1 MRRSILISTVSA
13 TALGWTPALAQEGS
27 EAAPGAASETA
38 DVITVTGTPIR
49 DSQAAAIA
57 QKRESD
63 NVLDIIS
70 ADTIGR
76 FPDQNLADSLG
87 RLPGLAIERDQGQAR
102 FINFRG
108 APFRWTAIAFDGIDV
123 LGAENGRIPRFDSF
137 PSVITSAVEANKAV
151 TPDMPGE
158 AVSGFINIRTF
169 SPFDREGFSVSGEA
183 GYGEQELGGG
193 PINKYNFRASWSNED
208 VGLVVFGS
216 HNRRR
221 QITDNRELDLELDA
235 NGDLIVNALDFRN
248 YIVEREDNAYGGR
261 VEVRPDGLVDRVFVS
276 SLYSEFI
283 DREQRNQWVFNIAD
297 GAAAAGGAVAPG
309 ATGYQPLVLVDR
321 LMEDGRYNNSTWT
334 NTIGADAAFGAW
346 RAEGRLNYT
355 ETTNRTFLPI
365 PFSTAASAALS
376 YDLSDVDAPDAT
388 LFEAFTQTPID
399 LDDLSYAADLGLIV
413 DSNLDTEST
422 KAKLDLERDLTL
434 FGSDAILALGLQY
447 DTREASGAGQ
457 SLGIAPFPAS
467 VDIASFNDGTPWRTD
482 FNNSIAGTYY
492 DNEALRAAW
501 SDAAGGISVAAQD
514 DQLVSIEEDVLAAYA
529 MATFEFDR
537 SSFVIGARVEQTDYT
552 SSGPAIPGGFS
563 DDYVTVLP
571 SAHLNMDVTDA
582 VKLRL
587 SASTGVSR
595 PTYTELRASAV
606 VDPTSRS
613 VSGGNPT
620 LEPEET
626 WGGDAALEW
635 YFAPAGLASL
645 GVFHREVSNVIYSDA
660 TTVDGGLY
668 LDSAAGQ
675 DWTLSGPVN
684 GDNGA
689 LTGLE
694 ANFIGQADFLP
705 GPWDGFGATANI
717 TLLDS
722 EFDTLSGAS
731 FSLPGTSEFIW
742 NASIF
747 YENFGLSARLNYQYR
762 DAWLSTTENDSLAEF
777 WDEQERLDA
786 SIRYNLPVRPGG
798 VALTLFANANNLTDS
813 TDVRYLGQRATP
825 NQVEGFGRRFLAGVR
840 ADF

>member
-1 MRRSILISTVSA
+1 MLRTILISTISA
-13 TALGWTPALAQEGS
+13 AAFTAAAPAAVQEGQDQ
-27 EAAPGAASETA
+27 PVTN
-38 DVITVTGTPIR
+38 DVVVVTGTPIR

-57 QKRESD
+57 QKREAD
-63 NVLDIIS
+63 NVVDIIS

-123 LGAENGRIPRFDSF
+123 LGAENGRIPRFDSV
-137 PSVITSAVEANKAV
+137 PSVITSAVEANKAI

-169 SPFDREGFSVSGEA
+169 SPFDREGFSLSGEA

-193 PINKYNFRASWSNED
+193 PINKYNVRGSWSND
-208 VGLVVFGS
+208 QVGFVVFGS

-235 NGDLIVNALDFRN
+235 NGALIVNGLDFRN
-248 YIVEREDNAYGGR
+248 YIVEREDNAYGATL
-261 VEVRPDGLVDRVFVS
+261 EFRPQGAVNRVFVS
-276 SLYSEFI
+276 TLFSEFI

-297 GAAAAGGAVAPG
+297 GADAIGGAVAPG

-334 NTIGADAAFGAW
+334 NTLGADAEFGAW
-346 RAEGRLNYT
+346 RAEARLNYT
-355 ETTNRTFLPI
+355 ETANRTFLPI
-365 PFSTAASAALS
+365 PFSVAASAALS
-376 YDLSDVDAPDAT
+376 YDLTDVDAPQAT
-388 LFEAFTQTPID
+388 VFAPFSQTP
-399 LDDLSYAADLGLIV
+399 LALNQLSYAVNLGLVV
-413 DSNLDTEST
+413 DADLDTEAT
-422 KAKLDLERDLTL
+422 KAKLDLDRDALL
-434 FGSDAILALGLQY
+434 FGRDAVLAFGLQY
-447 DTREASGAGQ
+447 DTRDAAGAGT

-467 VDIASFNDGTPWRTD
+467 VDIDAFNDATPWRTD
-482 FNNSIAGTYY
+482 FNNSIGGTYY
-492 DNEALRAAW
+492 DNEALRQAW
-501 SDAAGGISVAAQD
+501 ADAVGGISVAAQN
-514 DQLVSIEEDVLAAYA
+514 DQIVSIEENVLAAYA

-537 SSFVIGARVEQTDYT
+537 SSLVFGARIEHTEYT

-563 DDYVTVLP
+563 DDYVTLLP
-571 SAHLNMDVTDA
+571 SAHFNMDLSEE

-595 PTYTELRASAV
+595 PTYTELRASAI

-635 YFAPAGLASL
+635 YFAPASLASI

-684 GDNGA
+684 GDNGS

-694 ANFIGQADFLP
+694 LNFIGQATFLP
-705 GPWDGFGATANI
+705 GPFDGFGATANI

-722 EFDTLSGAS
+722 EFETLSGAT

-742 NASIF
+742 NASVF
-747 YENFGLSARLNYQYR
+747 YENFGLSARINYQYR

-786 SIRYNLPVRPGG
+786 SIRYNLPVQPGG
-798 VALTLFANANNLTDS
+798 VALTVFANANNLTDA
-813 TDVRYLGQRATP
+813 TDVRYLGQRGTP
-825 NQVEGFGRRFLAGVR
+825 NQVEGFGRRFLVGLR